1 MLILPINDTR
11 YANVP
16 FTHQAVKTLCNL
28 SAPNESDQYQ
38 NENCHSSIFSAVLI
52 VNTECSLKP
61 VSSPFPLE
69 RLCSKKRKESGLLE
83 RMYFPGRKSWL
94 GGHRQKVIFETQ
106 DANTMFR
113 HVSSFLTV
121 SWLARDVMDV
131 SIFGYPPC
139 SCSTVG
145 EKKFTYVYMPSLCN
159 YSKLQ
164 WILRKRNVSL
174 Q

>member
-38 NENCHSSIFSAVLI
+38 NENCHSSIFSEVLI

-69 RLCSKKRKESGLLE
+69 HLCSKKRKESRLLE
-83 RMYFPGRKSWL
+83 RIYFPGRKSWL

-113 HVSSFLTV
+113 HVSSSLTV
-121 SWLARDVMDV
+121 SWLARIRHVRV
-131 SIFGYPPC
+131 PPW
-139 SCSTVG
+139 V
-145 EKKFTYVYMPSLCN
+145 
-159 YSKLQ
+159 
-164 WILRKRNVSL
+164 KRNLHMFICHRCAITRNYNGFFGKGTCSFNR
-174 Q
+174 